1 MCVVRFSALTVAPQK
16 SQRFLI
22 EQDPKWVVVVV
33 VVVATTVDDDEMR
46 LCDKKS
52 SLS

>member
-1 MCVVRFSALTVAPQK
+1 MRCSALTVAPQK

-33 VVVATTVDDDEMR
+33 VVATTVDDDEMR

>member
-1 MCVVRFSALTVAPQK
+1 MRCSALTVAPQK

-22 EQDPKWVVVVV
+22 EQDPKWGVV

>member
-1 MCVVRFSALTVAPQK
+1 MCVVRCSALTVAPQK

-33 VVVATTVDDDEMR
+33 VATTVDDDEMR

>member
-1 MCVVRFSALTVAPQK
+1 MRCSALTVAPQK

-33 VVVATTVDDDEMR
+33 VATTVDDDEMR